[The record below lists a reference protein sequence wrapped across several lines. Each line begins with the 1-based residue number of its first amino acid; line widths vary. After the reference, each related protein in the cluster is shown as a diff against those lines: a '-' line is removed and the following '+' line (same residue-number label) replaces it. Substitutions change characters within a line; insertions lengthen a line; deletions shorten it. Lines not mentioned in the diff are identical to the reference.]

1 MYTREPSRL
10 ISTICGPPLSG
21 SPGFAGWA
29 ARLTTPPMRNEPVF
43 RGLNGSVTSYWMNS
57 PVPQHDT
64 YKNRS
69 SSERLM
75 SVTSGATALNPCNS
89 GGRDAGSAGSAGISI
104 TFLTAHVPVP
114 LSPPSRYQTQM
125 DDERSFNDTTT
136 PTKP

>member
-1 MYTREPSRL
+1 M
-10 ISTICGPPLSG
+10 
-21 SPGFAGWA
+21 
-29 ARLTTPPMRNEPVF
+29 PPMRNEPAL

-64 YKNRS
+64 YRKRS

-75 SVTSGATALNPCNS
+75 SVTSGATALNPWSN
-89 GGRDAGSAGSAGISI
+89 GGRLAGSAGSAGISI
-104 TFLTAHVPVP
+104 TFLTPHVPFP

-125 DDERSFNDTTT
+125 DEDRSFNDRTT